1 MGDERSGAM
10 RRFFSINNI
19 DGNLHAGTLGIGA
32 DDSPD
37 LLCDATLTADDLAH
51 VVGGDTQLQRQ
62 LLIALHLRDGDGSGS
77 STRFL
82 AM

>member
-1 MGDERSGAM
+1 MIG
-10 RRFFSINNI
+10 SIYNI
-19 DGNLHAGTLGIGA
+19 YGNLLAGALGIGP

-37 LLCDATLTADDLAH
+37 LLGDAALPADDLSH
-51 VVGGDTQLQRQ
+51 VVGGDAQLQRQ
-62 LLIALHLRDGDGSGS
+62 LLGTLTSVTETASGS

>member
-1 MGDERSGAM
+1 MIG
-10 RRFFSINNI
+10 SIYNI
-19 DGNLHAGTLGIGA
+19 YGNLLAGALGIGP

-37 LLCDATLTADDLAH
+37 LLGDAALPADDLSH
-51 VVGGDTQLQRQ
+51 VVGGDAQLQRQ
-62 LLIALHLRDGDGSGS
+62 LLGIPPPQCSETASGS